1 MVTKTFCSTYY
12 LFYGPSCHLDVVCD
26 SFNDLLYGGDTQ
38 VPGAGGTIPRRSYFQ
53 QKIYNSKTTT
63 VRYLPSANSVFLC
76 SLSYTDDQD
85 AVLFAITLRE
95 SLAQFSQIGH
105 KTERRFWFKTLPSNR
120 KICHMLCTVPTDNRI
135 YVFPEKE
142 LLGLSFNPTFMCL

>member
-1 MVTKTFCSTYY
+1 LVEAAEAITRLTKERHMVYKLEYKAAQFLMVTKTFCSTYY

-95 SLAQFSQIGH
+95 SLA
-105 KTERRFWFKTLPSNR
+105 
-120 KICHMLCTVPTDNRI
+120 
-135 YVFPEKE
+135 
-142 LLGLSFNPTFMCL
+142 